1 MASRGGAGTWPGCWG
16 KWLLN
21 VRVLCK
27 TGICKLGGACI
38 VFICSIM

>member
-1 MASRGGAGTWPGCWG
+1 MAWVLGEGQLWP
-16 KWLLN
+16 N

-27 TGICKLGGACI
+27 TGIYKLGVACV